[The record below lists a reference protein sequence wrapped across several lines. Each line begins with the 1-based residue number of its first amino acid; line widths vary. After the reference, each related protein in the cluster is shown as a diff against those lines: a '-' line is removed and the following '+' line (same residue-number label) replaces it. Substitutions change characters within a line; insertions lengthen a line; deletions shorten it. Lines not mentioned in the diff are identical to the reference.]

1 MQIAT
6 PSPPSIQLL
15 RVRGADGALVKLRWQ
30 QVEMRTRRARCASP
44 STSTT
49 FSTLAS
55 AVGVNRWP
63 HTSRAP
69 KHVWNASPKVAGWQG
84 DVFSDSHRSRHHV
97 RVREIV
103 DYPCMHSAGMDRAI
117 SMVRFQSACSGI
129 VIGPGNPVAA
139 SRPELSTTMCTRFG
153 LIRYLSR
160 EYIACTRGKS
170 NCAAA
175 HENASI
181 ASNKARANHHVA
193 GASVPQLEIS
203 DPSRSQ
209 LLREVFWE
217 TQPFP
222 YHAAWDLEITLWP
235 TRSESPQHCDYSTW
249 LPRQR
254 VGKVI
259 EESCTRRS
267 ITFPLVPQA
276 ISKHRMLTYFVTQ
289 RFCAQGV
296 RSGA

>member
-1 MQIAT
+1 VRI
-6 PSPPSIQLL
+6 SIDFNDFLNA
-15 RVRGADGALVKLRWQ
+15 RKCRGGQSL
-30 QVEMRTRRARCASP
+30 
-44 STSTT
+44 
-49 FSTLAS
+49 
-55 AVGVNRWP
+55 P